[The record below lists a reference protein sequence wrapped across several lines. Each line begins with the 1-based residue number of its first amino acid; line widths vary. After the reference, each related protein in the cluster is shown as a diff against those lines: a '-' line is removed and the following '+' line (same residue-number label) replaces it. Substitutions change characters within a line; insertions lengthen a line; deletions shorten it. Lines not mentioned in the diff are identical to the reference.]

1 MEFGADKDVQH
12 INLGICMADPSFEK
26 LRSAFGSYVT
36 GVTVVTA
43 MAKNN
48 EPVGFTA
55 NSFTSV
61 SLDPALLLVCVGK
74 NLSSYEVFASA
85 NHFAVNILGSEQK
98 EMANRFAKLK
108 HKRFDGIDWQQGA
121 LGCPLLGGSCAWFEC
136 SISTRIDAGD
146 HDVLIGRI
154 HHFTDHGENGLG
166 YFRHEYFSTDRR
178 ILE

>member
-1 MEFGADKDVQH
+1 
-12 INLGICMADPSFEK
+12 MADTEPIIPISTEELAHER

-43 MAKNN
+43 STDAG

-74 NLSSYEVFASA
+74 NLSSYEVFSSTR
-85 NHFAVNILGSEQK
+85 NFAVNILGSEQK
-98 EMANRFAKLK
+98 KLADRFARYKGNRFDDIK
-108 HKRFDGIDWQQGA
+108 WQQSP
-121 LGCPLLGGSCAWFEC
+121 LNCPLLGGSCAWFDC
-136 SISTRIDAGD
+136 SVFSRVDAGD
-146 HDVLIGRI
+146 HCVLIGKI
-154 HHFTDHGENGLG
+154 HSFTDHGKNGLG

-178 ILE
+178 ILTLK

>member
-1 MEFGADKDVQH
+1 
-12 INLGICMADPSFEK
+12 MADIEQIIPNSHDR

-43 MAKNN
+43 LSDGA

-74 NLSSYEVFASA
+74 NLSSYPIFSTTD
-85 NHFAVNILGSEQK
+85 NFAVNILGSEQK
-98 EMANRFAKLK
+98 KLADRFARYNGD
-108 HKRFDGIDWQQGA
+108 RFENISWQQSQ
-121 LGCPLLGGSCAWFEC
+121 LQSPLLGGSCAWFDC
-136 SISTRIDAGD
+136 SVFSRIDAGD
-146 HDVLIGRI
+146 HCVLIGNI
-154 HHFTDHGENGLG
+154 HSFTDHGENGLG

-178 ILE
+178 ILT